1 MADTY
6 GAAGGTHA
14 EEAYGDDGPPVWTDP
29 TPTGEL
35 SVWPPADRQLAL
47 EAAARV
53 MAGRSAGGLPA
64 LADGSSTVEMAQRFE
79 HYLTAG
85 T

>member
-14 EEAYGDDGPPVWTDP
+14 EEAYGDDDSPVYRDP

-35 SVWPPADRQLAL
+35 SVWPPAVRQIAL
-47 EAAARV
+47 ESAAHV
-53 MAGRSAGGLPA
+53 MAGRSVPFNTPV
-64 LADGSSTVEMAQRFE
+64 DEWTVELAKRFE
-79 HYLTAG
+79 RYLTAG

>member
-14 EEAYGDDGPPVWTDP
+14 EEAYGDDSPPVYQDP

-35 SVWPPADRQLAL
+35 SVWPPAVRQIAL
-47 EAAARV
+47 EAAARCAEPNGDPSDIV
-53 MAGRSAGGLPA
+53 ATA
-64 LADGSSTVEMAQRFE
+64 ERFE
-79 HYLTAG
+79 QYLTTG